1 MGDKQR
7 GEGQGAILSSEATS
21 RAHVVL
27 VGAIETFDEL
37 LEGAKLGGDG
47 VAIFQADHLPQGM
60 GGLGRGAVSV
70 EEVHAGLIGR
80 VAVSDEAQGAIFR
93 QGASGFAQSH
103 GGG

>member
-60 GGLGRGAVSV
+60 GGLGK
-70 EEVHAGLIGR
+70 E
-80 VAVSDEAQGAIFR
+80 
-93 QGASGFAQSH
+93 
-103 GGG
+103 